1 MAISLEGDD
10 AMRVLDRIQ
19 IPTYVRQKIAEK
31 LTPGSSLIVADK
43 SINSAVLPKGDDFL
57 VSAKDTQVVAQKPEA
72 KTKHAQMAQAKS
84 KGSNRSARTHTLTR
98 THTLAR
104 SDTLA
109 RSKTS
114 SRRNTLARNN
124 TSARRNELAR
134 SSTWD
139 RELYGFNAP
148 GMDRPR
154 FFRWRWRQCGGVAC

>member
-1 MAISLEGDD
+1 MKP
-10 AMRVLDRIQ
+10 IQ